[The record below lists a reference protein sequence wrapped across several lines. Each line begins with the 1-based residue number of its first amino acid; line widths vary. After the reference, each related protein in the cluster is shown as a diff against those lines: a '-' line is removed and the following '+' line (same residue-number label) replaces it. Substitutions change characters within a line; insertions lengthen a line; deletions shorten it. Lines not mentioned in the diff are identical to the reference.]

1 MKEQKA
7 NPQKEK
13 PVTKFCL
20 AKQMAKRAGGGR
32 AETTTH
38 ASVPQEQNAMPMQG
52 AWHIA
57 EEPHLLLCY

>member
-20 AKQMAKRAGGGR
+20 AKQMAKQTGGR
-32 AETTTH
+32 DHAQ
-38 ASVPQEQNAMPMQG
+38 ASVPQEQNTMPMQRG
-52 AWHIA
+52 WHVA
-57 EEPHLLLCY
+57 EEPHLLLLLKK